1 MIRSTSRPATRPA
14 SLVACRWL
22 SLKYAGT
29 VMTAWLTFSPRYA
42 SAASFS
48 LRRIMAEISGG
59 EYCLPRT
66 SIRAS
71 PLAALTTLYGTSL
84 ISWRTSSWRRPMNR
98 LIEKT
103 VFSGF
108 VMACRLATCPTRI
121 SPSFVNPTTE
131 GVRRLPSWFAITVGL
146 PPSTTET
153 TEFVVPRSMP
163 ITFGITVC
171 SIPWGRGPYIS
182 SSEEPPGPLRDPLL
196 DDVDLDLLGFEL
208 FRLRPLDL
216 KNTGAVG
223 CLPAIGLHRHRQL
236 NEPLELAVGAIDV
249 KQILLLDLVLEAAL
263 TLDRKQVARD
273 RHTHVLLA
281 HAG

>member
-1 MIRSTSRPATRPA
+1 
-14 SLVACRWL
+14 
-22 SLKYAGT
+22 
-29 VMTAWLTFSPRYA
+29 
-42 SAASFS
+42 
-48 LRRIMAEISGG
+48 
-59 EYCLPRT
+59 
-66 SIRAS
+66 
-71 PLAALTTLYGTSL
+71 
-84 ISWRTSSWRRPMNR
+84 MNR

-182 SSEEPPGPLRDPLL
+182 SSEEPRGPLRDPLL

-208 FRLRPLDL
+208 FRLRQLDL
-216 KNTGAVG
+216 KNTVAVG
-223 CLPAIGLHRHRQL
+223 CLHAIGLHRHRQL
-236 NEPLELAVGAIDV
+236 NEPLELAAGAIDV

-281 HAG
+281 HAGKLQGQDEIVLGRVHIYGRRPGPPRHGRGTTEKVVEEAIHFGLDIGYAKRLPPIDGRKPKRTPALPRHLISSFIAFFAGSFLPAILST